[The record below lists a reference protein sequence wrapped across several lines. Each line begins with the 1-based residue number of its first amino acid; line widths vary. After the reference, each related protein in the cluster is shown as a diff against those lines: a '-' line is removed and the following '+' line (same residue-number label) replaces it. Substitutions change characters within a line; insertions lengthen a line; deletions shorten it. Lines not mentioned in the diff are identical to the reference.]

1 METTAGPSES
11 GRRIACTP
19 AERTTG
25 YLIVVFGVAVLT
37 TDALLILLSSS
48 DEDDW
53 TIIFY
58 RYFLSAATIFFYFGA
73 TEREKLVPKMYQ
85 LGWYGLFASAIWA
98 ASSVLFTL
106 AILHT
111 HVANVLVI
119 MATNSLFALL
129 YSYAIFGEIIPI
141 RTIITIIVCF
151 TSVVTIISIELSG
164 DFDYDSWFG
173 DLCALGSSAL
183 TALYLVL
190 VRHVNAGRKKGDEID
205 MVPCN
210 IVAGTIIAISAL
222 IAGADVASATNQDLI
237 YLGLQG
243 VLVLPIGLV
252 CLTIGPKYISAPE
265 VSLFMLLDTIL
276 EPIWVYVAG
285 LDTIP
290 TYTIYCG
297 SIIVA
302 ALAINSTIALYE
314 EAEESEQLNLTESD
328 DTSRKGSQH
337 KDSDDGAGR
346 GDETTTRLLDAKH
359 R

>member
-1 METTAGPSES
+1 
-11 GRRIACTP
+11 
-19 AERTTG
+19 
-25 YLIVVFGVAVLT
+25 LVVLLGVAALT

-58 RYFLSAATIFFYFGA
+58 RYFLSSATIFFYFGA
-73 TEREKLVPKMYQ
+73 TERERLVPKIYAI
-85 LGWYGLFASAIWA
+85 GWYGLFASAIWA
-98 ASSVLFTL
+98 ASSILFTL

-119 MATNSLFALL
+119 MATNSLFALV
-129 YSYAIFGEIIPI
+129 YSWFIFGEIIPM
-141 RTIITIIVCF
+141 RTILTILVCF

-173 DLCALGSSAL
+173 DLCALGSAAL

-190 VRHVNAGRKKGDEID
+190 VRHVNSGRKKGEEID

-210 IVAGTIIAISAL
+210 IVAGAIIASSAL
-222 IAGADVASATNQDLI
+222 IAGADVANASNQDLV
-237 YLGLQG
+237 YLSLQG

-297 SIIVA
+297 SIVVA
-302 ALAINSTIALYE
+302 ALALNATLALIEESDEYEQLALVAENEGLFE
-314 EAEESEQLNLTESD
+314 EAGGGDGGKKE
-328 DTSRKGSQH
+328 
-337 KDSDDGAGR
+337 DSAGKK
-346 GDETTTRLLDAKH
+346 L
-359 R
+359 